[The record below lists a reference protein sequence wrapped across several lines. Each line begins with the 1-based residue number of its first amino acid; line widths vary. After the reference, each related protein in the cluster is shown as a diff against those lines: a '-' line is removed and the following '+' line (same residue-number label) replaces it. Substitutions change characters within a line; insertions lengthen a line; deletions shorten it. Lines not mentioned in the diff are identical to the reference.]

1 MRGSL
6 AFIYGGRGLEREV
19 SVLGA
24 DFLLPILQKSEYG
37 CIPVYIAEDG
47 RWFVCRRGD
56 EFLRPDI
63 YGLEE
68 CAGLINLGGRGGLC
82 LGGEVVMLDCAFPL
96 LHGDFGEDGSV
107 QGALETCA
115 VPFVGEDVFVSAL
128 CLDKAAC
135 RAFASGLSV
144 NGAKWIAP
152 PSGTDIHKIVSDA
165 EKDIGYPMFVK
176 PRSLGSSI
184 GAGVAN
190 NREELISAYMIA
202 SQSLTRHAIIEEMV
216 DIDCEL
222 EIGVLQRKGK
232 YIFTKIGKIKN
243 NSGFYSYDEKYS
255 EVSDAEVDST
265 YAADP
270 LIEKDIIQKASKLA
284 SALELRSLARMDFF
298 LNKKGEIYFNEIN
311 TMPGF
316 TAGSLFWKLFSEMG
330 ISPSELVE
338 ILIAEAMS

>member
-19 SVLGA
+19 SILGA
-24 DFLLPILQKSEYG
+24 DFLLPILEKCEYG

-68 CAGLINLGGRGGLC
+68 CTGLINLGGRGGLC

-107 QGALETCA
+107 QGALETSA
-115 VPFVGEDVFVSAL
+115 IPFVGEGIFTSAF
-128 CLDKAAC
+128 CLDKAAG
-135 RAFASGLSV
+135 RTLANSLSV
-144 NGAKWIAP
+144 EGAKWIAP
-152 PSGTDIHKIVSDA
+152 SLEKDLQEIVHDA
-165 EKDIGYPMFVK
+165 EENIGYPMFIK

-190 NREELISAYMIA
+190 NRAELISAYMIA
-202 SQSLTRHAIIEEMV
+202 SKNLTRRVIIEERV
-216 DIDCEL
+216 DIDYEL
-222 EIGVLQRKGK
+222 EVGVLWRKGK

-243 NSGFYSYDEKYS
+243 DSGFYSYDEKYS
-255 EVSDAEVDST
+255 HSSSTEVNSA

-270 LIEKDIIQKASKLA
+270 LIEKNIIDKAKTLA

-298 LNKKGEIYFNEIN
+298 LDKKGKIYFNEIN

-316 TAGSLFWKLFSEMG
+316 TGTSLFWKLFSEIG
-330 ISPSELVE
+330 ISPSELVDT
-338 ILIAEAMS
+338 LISEAMW

>member
-24 DFLLPILQKSEYG
+24 DFLLPILQKCEYG
-37 CIPVYIAEDG
+37 CIPVYITEDG

-115 VPFVGEDVFVSAL
+115 VPFVGEGVFVSAL

-135 RAFASGLSV
+135 RALASSLSV

-152 PSGTDIHKIVSDA
+152 SLEKDLQEIVHDA
-165 EKDIGYPMFVK
+165 EENIGYPMFVK

-184 GAGVAN
+184 GAGVAR

-222 EIGVLQRKGK
+222 EIGVLRRKGK

-243 NSGFYSYDEKYS
+243 DSGFYSYDEKYS

-265 YAADP
+265 YTADP
-270 LIEKDIIQKASKLA
+270 LIEKDIIQKAIKLA

-298 LNKKGEIYFNEIN
+298 LDKKGKIYFNEIN

-316 TAGSLFWKLFSEMG
+316 TAVSLFWKLFSEMG
-330 ISPSELVE
+330 ISPSELVDV
-338 ILIAEAMS
+338 LIAEAMS